1 VRLIYAVLIA
11 HALALGFGLAGLL
24 IAVPNPQL
32 WADSQVGVEVY
43 RFGMRYAGGLHIV
56 LAAIAMLLVGARFL
70 GWRPTLSFFGL
81 AAGISLGAELIG
93 TTTGFPFGEYSYT
106 SGLGYK
112 VAGEVPFTIPLSWFY
127 MGFAS
132 FLLACFLIRPG
143 SDRRRWVGAVALG
156 AFLLTSWDLVLD
168 PAMAHT
174 DVAARFWVWG
184 DEGAYFGMPVQN
196 FAGWYV
202 TGFAFIGL
210 SALAWRGIVP
220 VERVP
225 ATVPYLVFMANLVF
239 ALVISAAVGLW
250 WPVLISGVLAGVPA
264 TWAFWSQR
272 RALAGA
278 GDGLGKHGWRGG
290 TPGSPR
296 ARKALGVASR
306 LLMARRT
313 RFEVEGSENVPAE
326 GPVIL
331 VARHYHHFY
340 DGAAIMAASRR
351 PVHILVALDWVRS
364 GLQRRVMELACRVAG
379 WPVVLRRERLSG
391 HAEEQESRERSPYRH
406 DDLAKYLLRG
416 WRGSLGT
423 LTSGG
428 VLLVFPEAYP
438 TIDPHHA
445 SEKGPD
451 GFLPFRPGF
460 ARLAEA
466 AERRGALPVAIVACG
481 FAYEPGAR
489 WRVTLRFAPPVYRRQ
504 FASEP
509 DLIASIETA
518 VRASSG
524 PRAQHVVVPGRK
536 VREAS

>member
-1 VRLIYAVLIA
+1 V
-11 HALALGFGLAGLL
+11 LALGFGLAGLL
-24 IAVPNPQL
+24 IAVPNPHL
-32 WADSQVGVEVY
+32 WADSQIGVEVY
-43 RFGMRYAGGLHIV
+43 RFGMRYAGGIHIV
-56 LAAIAMLLVGARFL
+56 LAAIVMLLFGARFI
-70 GWRPTLSFFGL
+70 GWRPTLTFFGL

-93 TTTGFPFGEYSYT
+93 TTTGFPFGDYSYT

-112 VAGEVPFTIPLSWFY
+112 VLGEVPFTIPLSWFY

-132 FLLACFLIRPG
+132 FLLACFLVRPG

-156 AFLLTSWDLVLD
+156 AFLLTAWDLVLD

-210 SALAWRGIVP
+210 SALAWRGVAP
-220 VERVP
+220 VQRMPP
-225 ATVPYLVFMANLVF
+225 AVPYLVFVANLAF
-239 ALVISAAVGLW
+239 AVVISAAVGLW
-250 WPVLISGVLAGVPA
+250 WPVLISGVLAGIPA
-264 TWAFWSQR
+264 TLAWWVQR

-278 GDGLGKHGWRGG
+278 RDEPGKHGWSGG
-290 TPGSPR
+290 APGSPR
-296 ARKALGVASR
+296 ARNALGVASR

-313 RFEVEGSENVPAE
+313 RFEVEGSEHVPVD

-331 VARHYHHFY
+331 VARHYHHLY

-364 GLQRRVMELACRVAG
+364 GLQRRVMELLCRFAG
-379 WPVVLRRERLSG
+379 WPIVLRRERIPGNS
-391 HAEEQESRERSPYRH
+391 EERDAGNRPPYRH
-406 DDLAKYLLRG
+406 DDVARYLLRG
-416 WRGSLGT
+416 WRDSLDT
-423 LTSGG
+423 LTAGG

-445 SEKGPD
+445 REKGPD
-451 GFLPFRPGF
+451 GLLPFRPGF
-460 ARLAEA
+460 ARLAAA
-466 AERRGALPVAIVACG
+466 AERRSARPVAIVPCG
-481 FAYEPGAR
+481 FAYELNTR
-489 WRVTLRFAPPVYRRQ
+489 WGITLRFAPPVFRRP
-504 FASEP
+504 FASERE
-509 DLIASIETA
+509 LISSVETA
-518 VRASSG
+518 VRACSE
-524 PRAQHVVVPGRK
+524 PRAQQVAVPGRK